1 MPLLF
6 SGCILFLCCRS
17 RQRSSAICGVNRLF
31 FMFLCVVGILWFFH
45 FCRFMSSEKTLICV
59 DILLAFFL
67 ISRRILLSG
76 SYIFRHFF
84 IGISFSFFC
93 VAQIWRIGTEYLG
106 GQSAFSYWV
115 INWRYN
121 VYTFIL
127 LITPRKDTHR
137 WKKTKSF
144 PLSNIYINVN
154 INIKRKPLLLFFLFL
169 ESVSVKAI

>member
-17 RQRSSAICGVNRLF
+17 RQRSSAICDVNRLF

-45 FCRFMSSEKTLICV
+45 FCRFMSSEKNFNMCRYSPC
-59 DILLAFFL
+59 FFPDFKTYL
-67 ISRRILLSG
+67 VVGQLYFSSL
-76 SYIFRHFF
+76 FHRHFF
-84 IGISFSFFC
+84 FFFC

-137 WKKTKSF
+137 WKKQSHF
-144 PLSNIYINVN
+144 PYPTFTLT
-154 INIKRKPLLLFFLFL
+154 LTLT
-169 ESVSVKAI
+169 